1 MTRIGYVVKVYPRFS
16 ETFIVTEILAREAHG
31 DDLSIYALRPTTDTR
46 FHPAI
51 ARVRARVEW
60 ISRPRNA
67 QALWE
72 QMTGC
77 LTDNGMRSR
86 MARLLPTLASLP
98 ADDVAAGLDLA
109 ARARRDGITH
119 LHAHFATL
127 AARST
132 WIASQ
137 LTGIPY
143 TVTTHAKDIFHED
156 VDMVWLQ
163 RICADAD
170 RVLAISRFNEQY
182 LQRILAG
189 TGARIC
195 LRYNAIELDRF
206 PFRDPHVPEPS
217 QRLRVAA
224 VGRLVEKKGFSDL
237 IKALAELTGDGIDAS
252 AVIAGDGQLRQ
263 ELLDQVRTLGLDQ
276 RVSLPGALTQ
286 SEVISL
292 LRQAHVLVVPCIPG
306 SDGNVDG
313 LPTVVLEAMASGTPV
328 FATDVTGMHE
338 VVRHERTGILLPP
351 GRPTLLAQSLRDLAN
366 GGIDPL
372 PLARCA
378 RALVEREF
386 DSREQAAEL
395 SAWQR
400 HSEEEN

>member
-46 FHPAI
+46 FHPEI

-156 VDMVWLQ
+156 VDRVWLQ

-182 LQRILAG
+182 L
-189 TGARIC
+189 
-195 LRYNAIELDRF
+195 
-206 PFRDPHVPEPS
+206 
-217 QRLRVAA
+217 
-224 VGRLVEKKGFSDL
+224 
-237 IKALAELTGDGIDAS
+237 
-252 AVIAGDGQLRQ
+252 
-263 ELLDQVRTLGLDQ
+263 
-276 RVSLPGALTQ
+276 
-286 SEVISL
+286 
-292 LRQAHVLVVPCIPG
+292 
-306 SDGNVDG
+306 
-313 LPTVVLEAMASGTPV
+313 
-328 FATDVTGMHE
+328 
-338 VVRHERTGILLPP
+338 
-351 GRPTLLAQSLRDLAN
+351 
-366 GGIDPL
+366 
-372 PLARCA
+372 
-378 RALVEREF
+378 
-386 DSREQAAEL
+386 
-395 SAWQR
+395 
-400 HSEEEN
+400 